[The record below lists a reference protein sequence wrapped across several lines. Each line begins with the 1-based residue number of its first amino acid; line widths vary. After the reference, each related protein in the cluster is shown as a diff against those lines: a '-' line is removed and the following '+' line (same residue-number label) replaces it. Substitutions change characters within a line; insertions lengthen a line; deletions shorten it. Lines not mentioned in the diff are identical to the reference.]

1 MKYIHKTMRVGV
13 LENMD
18 IGAKQDAVSNA
29 VAELQEF
36 YDTRNNTANNM
47 PGEEEDCDADDDV
60 SAESTASEPNRK
72 CRRTET
78 EPESPA

>member
-1 MKYIHKTMRVGV
+1 MRVEF

-18 IGAKQDAVSNA
+18 NGAKLGAVSSA
-29 VAELQEF
+29 AAELQEF
-36 YDTRNNTANNM
+36 YDKRHNLESNM
-47 PGEEEDCDADDDV
+47 PGQEEDCEADDDM
-60 SAESTASEPNRK
+60 SAGSAPGEPMRK